1 MEISTRQ
8 INTCDKYN
16 LDNLKLEKPIKIDDV
31 YVATVNFNVQTP
43 KLSVNKNSKKLK
55 VNLEKSLETLLN
67 NFDNKIISELSNKSK
82 DLFEDEFNQE
92 ELEEIYKSSYKSS
105 KMNLHFSKNLTI
117 YNKYKEILEIN
128 SISTGDNII
137 CLINCTQIIFYKYH
151 CEPIWEV
158 YQIKLKET
166 KLDTNKYLFVDDI
179 NDTFIDKTDSINI
192 NLIKQIKIKN

>member
-16 LDNLKLEKPIKIDDV
+16 LENLNLEKPIKVDDL
-31 YVATVNFNVQTP
+31 YVAAINFNVQTP

-55 VNLEKSLETLLN
+55 INLEKSLETLLT
-67 NFDNKIISELSNKSK
+67 NFDNKIILELSNKSK
-82 DLFEDEFNQE
+82 EFFEDEFNQE

-105 KMNLHFSKNLTI
+105 KMNLYFSKNLTI

-128 SISTGDNII
+128 SISSGDNII
-137 CLINCTQIIFYKYH
+137 CLIQCTKIIFYKYH

-166 KLDTNKYLFVDDI
+166 KLDTDKYLFIDDI
-179 NDTFIDKTDSINI
+179 NDTFVDESENINI